1 MRIQKDEQTDEQIDK
16 QKDSKI
22 SFFRL
27 PTLLLFYLCIDTVKR
42 TMKQELLLDIRHP
55 VYLPFYSLVLFI
67 YTREYL

>member
-42 TMKQELLLDIRHP
+42 TMKQELLLNIRHP